1 MNLVEHLRERHC
13 QLTVHNPVVDQEEG
27 DEVQR
32 TKAPPFWIRWQK
44 QCAAYGLS
52 PWACYTVRE
61 VYSDTDLITLC
72 GVGGMF
78 SYENCTLVTK

>member
-1 MNLVEHLRERHC
+1 METN
-13 QLTVHNPVVDQEEG
+13 TNTSVHPFKVG

-32 TKAPPFWIRWQK
+32 IQNGGAFVRWQK

-78 SYENCTLVTK
+78 SYENFTLVTK